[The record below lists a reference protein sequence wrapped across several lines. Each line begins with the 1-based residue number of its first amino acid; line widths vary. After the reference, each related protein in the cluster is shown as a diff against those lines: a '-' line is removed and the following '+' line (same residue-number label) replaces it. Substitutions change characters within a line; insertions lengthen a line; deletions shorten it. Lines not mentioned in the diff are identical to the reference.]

1 MRSSLR
7 ACVLA
12 LALVA
17 TLCMGAAEARRGHG
31 HGSYNVH
38 SASGAQPAVHSAPND
53 PRPIIG
59 IFSLANSDDPNETG
73 STIPARSV

>member
-1 MRSSLR
+1 MRPSLR
-7 ACVLA
+7 ACVLV

-17 TLCMGAAEARRGHG
+17 TVCVSATEARHS
-31 HGSYNVH
+31 SYNVH
-38 SASGAQPAVHSAPND
+38 SASGAQPALHSAPND

-73 STIPARSV
+73 SSIPAR